1 MQASESLRPESLQLS
16 SAPWYPVFLR
26 LRQFTSL
33 SLTFLIC
40 DGREMVNTLEMLRG
54 F

>member
-16 SAPWYPVFLR
+16 SAQCYPVCLWVCPI
-26 LRQFTSL
+26 TSL

-40 DGREMVNTLEMLRG
+40 DVREIVNTLEMFRG